1 MGGITSLYFAILQTP
16 LSTLVPTLPTK
27 PTPAQLP
34 TLFNSPLRFP
44 ASWTWLAN
52 ALRDP
57 MAGMQPIAHL
67 VTAWI
72 EILGKEAILRF
83 GEKQLEKVLTA
94 MYTEGIEG
102 GKVKGDGEA
111 ARERLSLVLQEWK
124 AGGLQYPKGR
134 NWE

>member
-16 LSTLVPTLPTK
+16 LASLVPTLPTR

-34 TLFNSPLRFP
+34 TLLNIPLRFP

-52 ALRDP
+52 SMREP

-72 EILGKEAILRF
+72 EILGKEAVERF
-83 GEKQLEKVLTA
+83 GQKQLEKVLNQLLN
-94 MYTEGIEG
+94 
-102 GKVKGDGEA
+102 
-111 ARERLSLVLQEWK
+111 RC
-124 AGGLQYPKGR
+124 
-134 NWE
+134 